1 MARFFIDRP
10 VFAIVISLLLILMGV
25 LSLSQLPVAEFP
37 EIALPSVQ
45 VRADYM
51 GASSDVVEESVT
63 VPLDQQVNGVT
74 DMLYIN
80 AVSGDD
86 GSSNITVTFR
96 LERDP
101 DLAAVE
107 VQNRVS
113 QAQPRLPQ
121 EVVTRGVTVSKQSPD
136 TLMYFGLY
144 APEGAY
150 DALFINNYAFVN
162 IVDSLKRL
170 KGVGNVQ
177 VFGSEFGMRVWLR
190 PDRMA
195 SLGITASDIAQVVRE
210 QNVQAPAGQVGQPPA
225 ATGQSFQYSVRV
237 RGRLV
242 TVEEFSQII
251 VGSRPDG
258 SFVRLGDVAR
268 VELGARSYNYATEL
282 DGQPGVMMAI
292 QLIPGANALET
303 AGLVNAELERI
314 SAMLP
319 SGLAIKMMYDSSEFV
334 EASIEE
340 VIHTFVEALLLVLIV
355 VFLFLQSW
363 RATFIPMVAVPVSI
377 IATFAAFQLLGFSVN
392 TLSLFGM
399 VLAIGIVVD
408 DAIVVVEAVE
418 QNMATHHLPPKE
430 ATRRAMDEVQGPV
443 IAMTLVLSAVFV
455 PMAFIPGVTGQ
466 LYKQFAM
473 TVAVSTMFSAVV
485 ALTLTPA
492 LCAMLLKPHEKDAP
506 RTGPLARFFRGFNSG
521 FDWIRDRYG
530 SAAAAGARRTLLALA
545 LLGIVLFVVAG
556 LFRVTPTGFVPD
568 EDKRALFMQVML
580 PDAASQERTIAV
592 ADQVQDIARAQ
603 PGVESVVSVVGFDLI
618 SGTAASNGAFI
629 IVRLDPWEERTSP
642 ELQVQGILTQLAMAT
657 RNIPEAIVVP
667 FNPPALPG
675 FGAVSGFSLMLQAR
689 GDQTPEELAQVAGQF
704 LSAAQQR
711 PEIARITSTFSA
723 NTPNY
728 RLEVDREKS
737 RKLGVPVND
746 VFTTLQTFL
755 GGFEINDFT
764 RFGRNYKVTMQAEP
778 EYRAQISDI
787 SGLFVRNGGGEMVP
801 LDTLTTPHE
810 STGARFLQRY
820 NLYRTA
826 AFSGAPAPGKSS
838 GDALR
843 ALEDVAAQVLPAD
856 YGYEWTGQSLQEI
869 ESGNTAVMVLG
880 LSIIVVFLFLA
891 ALYESW
897 AVPFAVL
904 LATPFGFLGALI
916 ALKISGIPFNVYGQI
931 GLVTLVGLSAK
942 NAILIVEFAKL
953 NREAGMPLQQAALE
967 AAKLRLRPIV
977 MTSLAFILG
986 VVPLMLASG
995 AGAASKA
1002 SVGTAVFGGML
1013 AATVLTTIAV
1023 PAFYVLIQGL
1033 AERFGGGPPAPA
1045 AQTGTAAQEAT

>member
-63 VPLDQQVNGVT
+63 VPLDQQINGVT

-177 VFGSEFGMRVWLR
+177 VFGSEFGMRIWLR

-282 DGQPGVMMAI
+282 NGQPGVMMAI

-418 QNMATHHLPPKE
+418 QNMATHHLSPKE

-657 RNIPEAIVVP
+657 RNIREAIVVP

-711 PEIARITSTFSA
+711 PEIARITTTFSA

-856 YGYEWTGQSLQEI
+856 YGFEWTGQSLQEI
-869 ESGNTAVMVLG
+869 ESGNAAVMVLG

>member
-282 DGQPGVMMAI
+282 NGQPGVMMAI

-340 VIHTFVEALLLVLIV
+340 VIHTFVEAL
-355 VFLFLQSW
+355 S
-363 RATFIPMVAVPVSI
+363 
-377 IATFAAFQLLGFSVN
+377 
-392 TLSLFGM
+392 
-399 VLAIGIVVD
+399 
-408 DAIVVVEAVE
+408 
-418 QNMATHHLPPKE
+418 
-430 ATRRAMDEVQGPV
+430 RR
-443 IAMTLVLSAVFV
+443 
-455 PMAFIPGVTGQ
+455 
-466 LYKQFAM
+466 
-473 TVAVSTMFSAVV
+473 
-485 ALTLTPA
+485 
-492 LCAMLLKPHEKDAP
+492 
-506 RTGPLARFFRGFNSG
+506 
-521 FDWIRDRYG
+521 
-530 SAAAAGARRTLLALA
+530 
-545 LLGIVLFVVAG
+545 
-556 LFRVTPTGFVPD
+556 
-568 EDKRALFMQVML
+568 
-580 PDAASQERTIAV
+580 
-592 ADQVQDIARAQ
+592 
-603 PGVESVVSVVGFDLI
+603 
-618 SGTAASNGAFI
+618 
-629 IVRLDPWEERTSP
+629 
-642 ELQVQGILTQLAMAT
+642 
-657 RNIPEAIVVP
+657 
-667 FNPPALPG
+667 
-675 FGAVSGFSLMLQAR
+675 
-689 GDQTPEELAQVAGQF
+689 
-704 LSAAQQR
+704 
-711 PEIARITSTFSA
+711 
-723 NTPNY
+723 
-728 RLEVDREKS
+728 
-737 RKLGVPVND
+737 
-746 VFTTLQTFL
+746 
-755 GGFEINDFT
+755 
-764 RFGRNYKVTMQAEP
+764 
-778 EYRAQISDI
+778 
-787 SGLFVRNGGGEMVP
+787 
-801 LDTLTTPHE
+801 
-810 STGARFLQRY
+810 
-820 NLYRTA
+820 
-826 AFSGAPAPGKSS
+826 
-838 GDALR
+838 
-843 ALEDVAAQVLPAD
+843 
-856 YGYEWTGQSLQEI
+856 
-869 ESGNTAVMVLG
+869 
-880 LSIIVVFLFLA
+880 
-891 ALYESW
+891 
-897 AVPFAVL
+897 
-904 LATPFGFLGALI
+904 
-916 ALKISGIPFNVYGQI
+916 
-931 GLVTLVGLSAK
+931 
-942 NAILIVEFAKL
+942 
-953 NREAGMPLQQAALE
+953 
-967 AAKLRLRPIV
+967 
-977 MTSLAFILG
+977 
-986 VVPLMLASG
+986 
-995 AGAASKA
+995 
-1002 SVGTAVFGGML
+1002 
-1013 AATVLTTIAV
+1013 
-1023 PAFYVLIQGL
+1023 
-1033 AERFGGGPPAPA
+1033 
-1045 AQTGTAAQEAT
+1045 

>member
-10 VFAIVISLLLILMGV
+10 VFAIVISLLLTLMGI

-51 GASSDVVEESVT
+51 GASSDVVEEAVT
-63 VPLDQQVNGVT
+63 VPLDQQINGVT

-86 GSSNITVTFR
+86 GSSSITATFR

-144 APEGAY
+144 APGGDY
-150 DALFINNYAFVN
+150 DALFVNNYAFVN

-177 VFGSEFGMRVWLR
+177 VFGSEFGMRIWLR

-195 SLGITASDIAQVVRE
+195 SLGITATDIANVVRE

-225 ATGQSFQYSVRV
+225 AAGQSFQYSVRV

-242 TVEEFSQII
+242 TAEEFSQII

-258 SFVRLGDVAR
+258 SFIRLGDVAR
-268 VELGARSYNYATEL
+268 VELGARSYNYSTEL

-303 AGLVNAELERI
+303 AGLVNEELERI
-314 SAMLP
+314 SSNLP
-319 SGLAIKMMYDSSEFV
+319 NGLAIKMMYDSSEFV

-340 VIHTFVEALLLVLIV
+340 VIHTFVEALVLVLIV

-363 RATFIPMVAVPVSI
+363 RATVIPMVAVPVSI

-418 QNMATHHLPPKE
+418 QNMAAHHLSPKE

-443 IAMTLVLSAVFV
+443 IAMTLVLAAVFV

-466 LYKQFAM
+466 LYKQFAI

-492 LCAMLLKPHEKDAP
+492 LCAMLLKPHEQGAP
-506 RTGPLARFFRGFNSG
+506 RTGPLARFFDGFNSG

-545 LLGIVLFVVAG
+545 LLGIVLFVVAS

-629 IVRLDPWEERTSP
+629 IVRLDPWEERESP
-642 ELQVQGILTQLAMAT
+642 ELQVEGILMQLAMAT

-689 GDQTPEELAQVAGQF
+689 GNQTPEELAQVAGQF
-704 LSAAQQR
+704 LAAAQQR
-711 PEIARITSTFSA
+711 PEIARITTTFSA

-787 SGLFVRNGGGEMVP
+787 SGLFVRNGAGEMVP

-843 ALEDVAAQVLPAD
+843 ALEEVAAQVLPAD
-856 YGYEWTGQSLQEI
+856 YGYQWTGQSLQEI
-869 ESGNTAVMVLG
+869 ESGNTAALVLG

-916 ALKISGIPFNVYGQI
+916 ALKITGIPFNVYGQI

-986 VVPLMLASG
+986 VVPLMIASG

-1002 SVGTAVFGGML
+1002 SVGTAVFGGMI
-1013 AATVLTTIAV
+1013 AATVLTAVAV

-1033 AERFGGGPPAPA
+1033 AERFGGGPAEPAP
-1045 AQTGTAAQEAT
+1045 QGGPAAQEAR